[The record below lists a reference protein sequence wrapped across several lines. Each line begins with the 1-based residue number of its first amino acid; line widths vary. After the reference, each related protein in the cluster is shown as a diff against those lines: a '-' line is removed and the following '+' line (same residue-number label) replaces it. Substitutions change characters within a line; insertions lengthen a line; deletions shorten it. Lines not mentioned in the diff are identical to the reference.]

1 MTQDAPTKKR
11 GLAMWQKQL
20 FYLSKKKGQP
30 WLYDSLEKFPRCI
43 SNLASSFGLFFRE
56 THFMRMM
63 VPGSMP
69 WFNEE
74 GLWLSRVP
82 TWILQKELLIF
93 STKNH
98 TQPHVT
104 ILNHTQS
111 IFGLSMIS
119 LSKSPDIFWSMKN
132 GRDAEVVGGIQQLML
147 SQRNVEILVVLG

>member
-1 MTQDAPTKKR
+1 MTKTTFLP
-11 GLAMWQKQL
+11 L
-20 FYLSKKKGQP
+20 KKKGQP

-147 SQRNVEILVVLG
+147 SQRNVQILVVLG